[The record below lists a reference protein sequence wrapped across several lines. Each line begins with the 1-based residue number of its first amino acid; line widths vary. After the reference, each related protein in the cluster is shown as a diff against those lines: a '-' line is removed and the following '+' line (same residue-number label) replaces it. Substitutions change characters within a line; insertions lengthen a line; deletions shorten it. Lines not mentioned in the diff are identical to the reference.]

1 MNFFVL
7 LTISAD
13 QAQKLA
19 QEEYEREKLIETVT
33 GLSITALVIAYPT
46 YLLIRYAYFKLKK
59 EFRFKAKFNPYNH
72 IDALVLLSMNVLRT
86 HPECFKEKCAYLKG
100 YIVFLYPENNGSFH
114 ESLKMSYKDIYH
126 SESIV
131 YWLNRFQTVDERK
144 DVVRF
149 LIHMAAED
157 GVVGSREKAELVRIV
172 DAFGL
177 ERKEWTDLMES
188 INQDFIKRQERWN
201 KTHDGRSE
209 SYQSDFI
216 GKALH
221 YFELNREA
229 LNENVLRS
237 KYRKLVKKYHPDRH
251 PDADLEERKELEVK
265 FQELQSYYDELL
277 KLVS

>member
-13 QAQKLA
+13 QVQKLA

-33 GLSITALVIAYPT
+33 GFSITALVIAYPT

-131 YWLNRFQTVDERK
+131 YWLNRFQTADERK

-157 GVVGSREKAELVRIV
+157 GVVGPREKAELVRIV

-209 SYQSDFI
+209 SYRSDFI

-229 LNENVLRS
+229 LNENVLRL
-237 KYRKLVKKYHPDRH
+237 KYRELVKKYHPDRH

>member
-7 LTISAD
+7 LDISSA
-13 QAQKLA
+13 QAQRLA
-19 QEEYEREKLIETVT
+19 EEEFEREKLIETVT
-33 GLSITALVIAYPT
+33 GLSLTALIMAYPT

-59 EFRFKAKFNPYNH
+59 EFRFKTKFNPYNH

-100 YIVFLYPENNGSFH
+100 YIVYLYPENNRSFH
-114 ESLKMSYKDIYH
+114 ESLKMAYNDVYR

-131 YWLNRFQTVDERK
+131 HWLNRFQSEDERK

-157 GVVGSREKAELVRIV
+157 GVVGPREKAELVRII

-177 ERKEWTDLMES
+177 AREEWINLMEN
-188 INQDFIKRQERWN
+188 INRAFTKRQERWK
-201 KTHDGRSE
+201 KTHDTGTE
-209 SYQSDFI
+209 SYLSAFI
-216 GKALH
+216 DKSLD
-221 YFELNREA
+221 YFELKRES
-229 LNENVLRS
+229 LNEDVLRT
-237 KYRKLVKKYHPDRH
+237 KYKRLVKKYHPDRH
-251 PDADLEERKELEVK
+251 PGATPEERKELEVK